1 MYHKFASR
9 KLSDLY
15 MPVILLAFMVLPD
28 MCAAA
33 GVFKQFSAPA
43 GGNLQAGRMQPMD
56 EQVRLAR
63 GVFLIAKKSMPD
75 PNFAG
80 TVLLITE
87 YEETGTVGLVLNR
100 PLDRPAQEVLP
111 ELRELVPEDF
121 NIFLG
126 GPVRLDSLRLLVQT
140 ETDLDGYHS
149 VVGNVFQ
156 ITDLRG
162 VRSLLERELGQFRIR
177 LYAGYAGWYPG
188 QLEREMLRGDWL
200 LARADTSLVFTDE
213 PASLWEKLIEEEDMQ
228 WVQLNEESP
237 PATRPTPSFRRKPE
251 SSEIL
256 CRLTGDPLSHWMPG
270 QARHDERVYIKIS
283 YK

>member
-1 MYHKFASR
+1 MYHKFASM
-9 KLSDLY
+9 KLLCDLYLY
-15 MPVILLAFMVLPD
+15 MPVILLAFMILPD
-28 MCAAA
+28 MCIAA
-33 GVFKQFSAPA
+33 GDFKQFGAPG
-43 GGNLQAGRMQPMD
+43 GGNLQAGRMQPVD

-100 PLDRPAQEVLP
+100 PLDKPAQEVLP
-111 ELRELVPEDF
+111 ELRELVPAGDF

-126 GPVRLDSLRLLVQT
+126 GPVRLDSLRLLIQT
-140 ETDLDGYHS
+140 ETDLHGYHS

-156 ITDLRG
+156 ITDLQG

-200 LARADTSLVFTDE
+200 LTRVDISLIFTDE
-213 PASLWEKLIEEEDMQ
+213 PASLWERLIEQEDMQ
-228 WVQLNEESP
+228 WVNREEVLN
-237 PATRPTPSFRRKPE
+237 
-251 SSEIL
+251 
-256 CRLTGDPLSHWMPG
+256 LS
-270 QARHDERVYIKIS
+270 IIS
-283 YK
+283 K